1 MDLLIHFSD
10 LCIGGTFVVVFLRL
24 RKSRSAAGL
33 SLQTLATVVGA
44 RVLHLLSCSVE
55 TSVAGS
61 RVHEAIFLSL
71 VACLHEC
78 RGHYIGLHYRPNVL
92 PWLLYPF
99 IDVVSACIG
108 CALLASFCLYYYPSY
123 EKDKDNFG
131 IHIFERLDLLPKNSP
146 LKSSPMVA
154 ASFLYAVVAVLALM
168 WYFVRRSQHG
178 FWVSY
183 FCCYYEAMGAVA
195 LIPQLW
201 MFHQDKRVSPLL
213 SYFVVLTALN
223 RFFTLC
229 FWICYPHV
237 FLWRYPDNR
246 GVQMVSETLNLLI
259 LSDFLF
265 YWARSKIRGDE
276 EVIIGDGM
284 MV

>member
-1 MDLLIHFSD
+1 
-10 LCIGGTFVVVFLRL
+10 
-24 RKSRSAAGL
+24 
-33 SLQTLATVVGA
+33 
-44 RVLHLLSCSVE
+44 
-55 TSVAGS
+55 
-61 RVHEAIFLSL
+61 
-71 VACLHEC
+71 
-78 RGHYIGLHYRPNVL
+78 
-92 PWLLYPF
+92 
-99 IDVVSACIG
+99 

-131 IHIFERLDLLPKNSP
+131 IHIFEKFELLPKNSP

-229 FWICYPHV
+229 FWICYPRV

-265 YWARSKIRGDE
+265 YWARSKIRGDA
-276 EVIIGDGM
+276 EVIIGDSSQ